1 MDHCVLEV
9 AVVVSV
15 VRENVSLAT
24 GRWVVKVTVAVGVVG
39 ERVSFAAFCGG
50 VVMRRS
56 LSKTFEELVNRPSPR
71 CCLASLLSS
80 RSTSQQ
86 PSV

>member
-15 VRENVSLAT
+15 VRENVSLAM
-24 GRWVVKVTVAVGVVG
+24 GRWVVKVTVAVGVVV
-39 ERVSFAAFCGG
+39 ERVSSAAFYGG

-56 LSKTFEELVNRPSPR
+56 LSKTFEKLVNRPSPR
-71 CCLASLLSS
+71 CLASLLSS
-80 RSTSQQ
+80 RSTPQQ